1 MNKTLFRQ
9 VTMLTG
15 DDLQVQHGDLLIEDG
30 IIKKIGTVSAAEAE
44 DAVEFARGEH
54 YVLVPGYIN
63 THTHVAMSVLR
74 DYGGDM
80 PLDVWLNQYIWP
92 AEAKLTDDDVY
103 WGSCLGMLEMIA
115 SGTTCLV
122 DMYDHCDAIAEA
134 ISDGGMRAILSR
146 GSVGMN
152 DPEGRGIAEN
162 DAVYARWH
170 GAEDDRIR
178 VWYGPHA
185 PNTCP
190 GDYIQEMAQ
199 HARERGTGVHIH
211 VAETK
216 GEWEWCQST
225 HGMTPVGW
233 LESLG
238 VLDVPTLAAHSVWLD
253 DADIAIY
260 AKHGVAAAHNPIS
273 NLKLASGVCRVE
285 DLQRAGVTV
294 GLGTDGSSS
303 NNIMSMHRELQ
314 VAALIHKIRNYDA
327 QVVGARDALKLATIE
342 GAKAIRWQDAIG
354 SIAEGK
360 KADLTLYKLDAP
372 WNVPHHDVVSNLA
385 YAAQQSDIDSV
396 FVQGD
401 CLYKH
406 GDYTTLDK
414 ERILAE
420 AETRAKRLIQ

>member
-199 HARERGTGVHIH
+199 HARERGTGVHSH

-396 FVQGD
+396 FVQGE